1 MRMSVKRPRALKWSL
16 MFLAPQKGKLLGE
29 CEIEGA
35 SNVLEK
41 KTCDSSV
48 SYVGGDG
55 GGGGGGR
62 GSVLCGPACLLCWI
76 F

>member
-16 MFLAPQKGKLLGE
+16 MSLAPQRGKLLGE
-29 CEIEGA
+29 YEIEGA

-41 KTCDSSV
+41 RTCDSSV
-48 SYVGGDG
+48 SYG

-62 GSVLCGPACLLCWI
+62 GSVLCEPACLLCWI